1 MPVRRLPSFRFRNA
15 SAADDVA
22 CRAGSRRRRFATRL
36 RDLGVV
42 PGDRVV
48 AYLPNV
54 PECAVAMLATTA
66 IGAIWSSA
74 AIDFGVRTVVDR
86 FQQIA
91 PKVLIAADGYHFG
104 GKVFDRRREVAEI
117 ARALPSLQTLV
128 WLPNVAGAIP
138 VEATALPCAVHAWD
152 ALLAGPD
159 VPADTFRFE
168 RVGADH
174 PLWIVF
180 SSGTT
185 GLPKAIVH
193 SHAGILAEHLKLMH
207 LHLDLHPGD
216 VMFFYSTTGWMMW
229 NLLVASLLTGAS
241 AVLYDGSPMHGGP
254 ECSVAARG
262 RRRRHLLRR
271 QSDLRADDGEI
282 GYRFPGGSSTCRR
295 SGACCSGAPSTPETF
310 TWFYRNVKQDLW
322 VTSQSGGTELC
333 SGLVGAVPSLPV
345 HAERSRRACSAWQST
360 CGTTTGSRSSTK

>member
-1 MPVRRLPSFRFRNA
+1 MVNEGELLWTPGETSVRGSHLARYLDWLATDRDLAFADYDALWRWSVREPYAFWASIWQWHGVQYDGSARRVTDGAPMPHTRWFPDARVNYAEHVLQNA
-15 SAADDVA
+15 AHAGAAPA
-22 CRAGSRRRRFATRL
+22 FHFASETRALQTMSLAELGSRCGASRRACAT
-36 RDLGVV
+36 GVV

-174 PLWIVF
+174 PVDRVLV
-180 SSGTT
+180 GYH
-185 GLPKAIVH
+185 GLAKAIVH
-193 SHAGILAEHLKLMH
+193 SHAGI
-207 LHLDLHPGD
+207 
-216 VMFFYSTTGWMMW
+216 
-229 NLLVASLLTGAS
+229 
-241 AVLYDGSPMHGGP
+241 
-254 ECSVAARG
+254 
-262 RRRRHLLRR
+262 
-271 QSDLRADDGEI
+271 
-282 GYRFPGGSSTCRR
+282 
-295 SGACCSGAPSTPETF
+295 PST
-310 TWFYRNVKQDLW
+310 
-322 VTSQSGGTELC
+322 
-333 SGLVGAVPSLPV
+333 
-345 HAERSRRACSAWQST
+345 
-360 CGTTTGSRSSTK
+360 